1 MTLRR
6 FCLTGPPALVTA
18 ILWLAVCCAPALA
31 RPQTAPGA
39 QDGEAQTDMAA
50 VTDWDREI
58 GAILDLLIDDR
69 FSEAEDRAAHLLE
82 REDLPEHLASWI
94 RELQAKAQERR
105 GGVAAEPRQKI
116 ETGSGKEEP
125 EQEPV
130 VTDDSFP
137 VRVALIGGGFAAGVS
152 GRLSISRQ
160 GIAFTPKKKGG
171 EAWSVPWR
179 ELAEARRDDGLWD
192 VSYPILIAERK
203 GRKHYVARIDDRGR
217 YLSGDAILSAINRS
231 RGTSK

>member
-6 FCLTGPPALVTA
+6 FCLIGPPALIMA
-18 ILWLAVCCAPALA
+18 ILWLTICCAPAVA
-31 RPQTAPGA
+31 RPQM
-39 QDGEAQTDMAA
+39 QTDTAA
-50 VTDWDREI
+50 AMDWDREI

-69 FSEAEDRAAHLLE
+69 FSEAEDRAARLLE
-82 REDLPEHLASWI
+82 REDLPEHLASWL
-94 RELQAKAQERR
+94 RELQAKAQERL

-116 ETGSGKEEP
+116 EAGSEKKAP
-125 EQEPV
+125 EQEPAAAE
-130 VTDDSFP
+130 DSFP

-192 VSYPILIAERK
+192 VSYAILISDRK

-217 YLSGDAILSAINRS
+217 YLSGDAILSVISRS
-231 RGTSK
+231 RRASK